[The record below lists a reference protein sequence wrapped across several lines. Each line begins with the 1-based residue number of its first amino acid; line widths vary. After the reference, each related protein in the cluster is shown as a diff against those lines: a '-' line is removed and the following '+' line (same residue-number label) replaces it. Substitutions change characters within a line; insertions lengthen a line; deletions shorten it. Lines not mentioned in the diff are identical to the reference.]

1 MSDADAQAREH
12 MLAFIA
18 AHNTLTLAT
27 EQDGRPWASS
37 LFYAN
42 DGFTLYVVSDP
53 ETQHAKNL
61 KGNPRVA
68 VTIAEDHRDWRA
80 ITGLQLEGTCE
91 EIGHPVDAARAL
103 AVYAT
108 KFSFIGDLLRAP
120 KALGSA
126 MAKARFHRINP
137 HWVRLIDNT
146 RGFGHK
152 EEIHLGEGF

>member
-1 MSDADAQAREH
+1 

-103 AVYAT
+103 AIYAT

-120 KALGSA
+120 KTLGSA

-137 HWVRLIDNT
+137 RWVRLIDNT

-152 EEIHLGEGF
+152 EEIHLDPA

>member
-1 MSDADAQAREH
+1 MSDADADARGH
-12 MLAFIA
+12 MLAYIA
-18 AHNTLTLAT
+18 AHHTLTLAT

-37 LFYAN
+37 LVYAN
-42 DGFTLYVVSDP
+42 EGFTLYFVSDP

-80 ITGLQLEGTCE
+80 ITGVQLEGTCE
-91 EIGHPVDAARAL
+91 EIGNPVEAARAR
-103 AVYAT
+103 AVYAA
-108 KFSFIGDLLRAP
+108 KVPFIGDLLRAP
-120 KALGSA
+120 NARGSA

-137 HWVRLIDNT
+137 RWVRLIDNT

-152 EEIHLGEGF
+152 EEIHLGDD

>member
-1 MSDADAQAREH
+1 MSNADADTRAH
-12 MLAFIA
+12 MLAYIA
-18 AHNTLTLAT
+18 AHHTLTLAT

-42 DGFTLYVVSDP
+42 DGFTLYFVSDP

-61 KGNPRVA
+61 KHNPRVA
-68 VTIAEDHRDWRA
+68 VTIAEDRRDWRA

-103 AVYAT
+103 AVYAA

-137 HWVRLIDNT
+137 RWVRLIDNT

-152 EEIHLGEGF
+152 DEIQLGEGF

>member
-1 MSDADAQAREH
+1 MSNADADTRAH
-12 MLAFIA
+12 MLAYIA
-18 AHNTLTLAT
+18 AHHTLTLAT

-42 DGFTLYVVSDP
+42 DGFTLYFVSDP

-61 KGNPRVA
+61 KNNPRVA

-120 KALGSA
+120 NALGSA

-137 HWVRLIDNT
+137 RWVRLIDNT

-152 EEIHLGEGF
+152 EEIHLGAD